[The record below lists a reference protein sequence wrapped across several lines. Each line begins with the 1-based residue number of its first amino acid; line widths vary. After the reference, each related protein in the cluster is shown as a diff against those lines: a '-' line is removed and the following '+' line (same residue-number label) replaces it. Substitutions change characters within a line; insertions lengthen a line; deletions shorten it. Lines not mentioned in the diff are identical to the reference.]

1 MLGPNFCFGVI
12 KWNRDMADSALQ
24 NGRTVQ
30 FETKSYIHDDTNALY
45 YEPALQLYVG
55 KQGTIVSIT

>member
-24 NGRTVQ
+24 NGRTVVAA
-30 FETKSYIHDDTNALY
+30 TGMYIYIRRLPY
-45 YEPALQLYVG
+45 L
-55 KQGTIVSIT
+55 